1 MVSELE
7 TAMAEARRAGEGGP
21 IEGFVERIADRIGA
35 HATVKAVFGDPIERD
50 GITVIPVAKVRWGFG
65 GGAGSGPVA
74 VGPGRPAADSPFG
87 EIGGDTA
94 SDEPNGGGTSGSG
107 SGGGGA
113 VTADPVGWLEIGPD
127 GAVFKSIVPA
137 MPSPGFMLAAGASA
151 ALLLRGVARLL
162 RR

>member
-1 MVSELE
+1 MTSELE
-7 TAMAEARRAGEGGP
+7 TAMTDAQRAGEGGP
-21 IEGFVERIADRIGA
+21 IEGFVARVADRIGA

-65 GGAGSGPVA
+65 GGAGGPIVGGQAGEGAESGAATEAAAVA
-74 VGPGRPAADSPFG
+74 
-87 EIGGDTA
+87 T
-94 SDEPNGGGTSGSG
+94 G

-127 GAVFKSIVPA
+127 GAEFKSIVPA
-137 MPSPGFMLAAGASA
+137 MPSPGFMLATGATA
-151 ALLLRGVARLL
+151 ALVLRGIARLF